1 MAAAAAVVARMHEAR
16 VRLVTGTDAG
26 VAPAKTFGVIDR
38 AVDELFDI
46 TGDVLGALRSVT
58 STAAD
63 VLGLPAK
70 GRLIRGAD
78 ADVVVVGG
86 NPFAEPGLL
95 GQVRAVYQKG
105 TRWNP

>member
-1 MAAAAAVVARMHEAR
+1 M
-16 VRLVTGTDAG
+16 
-26 VAPAKTFGVIDR
+26 
-38 AVDELFDI
+38 FDI